1 MHHVVNVLV
10 YVILFTELACEGQAG
25 EMLQPVPVDGIDIKP
40 NDERREQPN
49 VGQHRGT
56 NEESFSVLVNS
67 PKGDIGQEGK
77 GEQQAAEE
85 AKYVGNV
92 VNPGQEAA

>member
-1 MHHVVNVLV
+1 
-10 YVILFTELACEGQAG
+10 
-25 EMLQPVPVDGIDIKP
+25 MLQPVPVDGIDIKP

-56 NEESFSVLVNS
+56 KEESFSVLVNS

-77 GEQQAAEE
+77 GEQQAAKE

>member
-25 EMLQPVPVDGIDIKP
+25 EMLQPVPVDGVDIKP

-67 PKGDIGQEGK
+67 PKDDIGQESK
-77 GEQQAAEE
+77 WEQQATKKT
-85 AKYVGNV
+85 KYVGNV
-92 VNPGQEAA
+92 VNPG